1 MQNGNTAEIETRF
14 KGRQAAFAERGARG
28 LWQAM
33 LDEQNESPSRS
44 PYNTARLY
52 ARLGDTNAALAWL
65 ARSHQEREN
74 GDGVDPLMDDCWD
87 MLRSDPRYKQLME
100 TMGFTKVIQSR

>member
-1 MQNGNTAEIETRF
+1 
-14 KGRQAAFAERGARG
+14 
-28 LWQAM
+28 M